1 MKKLLSIALL
11 IAVVASMAIVANA
24 GSNGQ
29 KYENGDVQFVA
40 PGSIVVDGKIDE
52 AYKTSAKIIVDS
64 ISPDS
69 DKDNLKGTTGTVYV
83 LWDGTYIYLCADV
96 KDNTHEATSMMQY
109 VANDGWDVDCTEFF
123 ICWNNSD
130 VPTVKKWHQSS
141 LIEAAQFRVVPTNVD
156 PSLGGAYCN
165 CYEEVS
171 GFGNSEDLPF
181 EFLDEGAMITEGGY
195 TMTASGYIGEL
206 KIKLPA
212 QDKLGA
218 VDFTY
223 GEGSKLGLFVQIF
236 DGIQFDQ
243 VMMLSDPNGLS
254 SVERA
259 ANDGVEGVMES
270 AWEPA
275 NWWYVELKGGSSAP
289 ADTTEAPADTTEAP
303 ADTTEAPADT
313 TEAPADTTKAPETTK
328 APVADAPQTSDVA
341 VAGIAVL
348 ATLALAGVVVAK
360 KVR

>member
-52 AYKTSAKIIVDS
+52 AYKTSAHFDVNS
-64 ISPDS
+64 ICPEG

-83 LWDGTYIYLCADV
+83 LWDGIYIYLCADV

-109 VANDGWDVDCTEFF
+109 VANDGWDVDCVEFF
-123 ICWNNSD
+123 ISWNNSD
-130 VPTVKKWHQSS
+130 IPTVKKWHQSS
-141 LIEAAQFRVVPTNVD
+141 LIEAAQYRVVPTNID
-156 PSLGGAYCN
+156 PTLGGAYCN

-181 EFLDEGAMITEGGY
+181 EFLDEDAMITEGGY

-218 VDFTY
+218 NNFTY
-223 GEGSKLGLFVQIF
+223 GDGTKVGLYSQIF
-236 DGIQFDQ
+236 DGLQFDM
-243 VMMLSDPNGLS
+243 VMMQADPNGLS

-259 ANDGVEGVMES
+259 ANDGVEGVMQS
-270 AWEPA
+270 GWEPA
-275 NWWYVELKGGSSAP
+275 NWWYVELKGGSS
-289 ADTTEAPADTTEAP
+289 AP